1 MADGNHN
8 APVRFHDCSVPA
20 RTSFQTRRI
29 VPHLRLADTAP
40 PALHLWMKLSGRW
53 IDAAGFEP
61 GQRLRIEVM
70 HKRLVVTPIE
80 DGPGD
85 DFGQDADR
93 ATRRPRPTFSV
104 ITGGA
109 Q

>member
-8 APVRFHDCSVPA
+8 APVRFHDCSMPA

-29 VPHLRLADTAP
+29 VSH
-40 PALHLWMKLSGRW
+40 
-53 IDAAGFEP
+53 
-61 GQRLRIEVM
+61 
-70 HKRLVVTPIE
+70 E

-93 ATRRPRPTFSV
+93 ATGRPRPTFSV
-104 ITGGA
+104 ITGDA